1 MTQADARTGTRAI
14 EESRARLRA
23 IIARRSLLS
32 GGDFTLASG
41 KKSPFFFDMKK
52 TMFDPEGINL
62 IAEIVYDLIRD
73 EGDVTAVG
81 GLEMG
86 AVPIALAVAM
96 RSRRERPVQAFFVRK
111 APKGHG
117 TNNLI
122 DGNLTPGATVVLFE
136 DVTTTGG
143 SATRAVEAVR
153 AQGCKIKKLVTLVDR
168 REGAQAVFA
177 AQGIAFQPVFT
188 LKDFGG

>member
-1 MTQADARTGTRAI
+1 MTQMDAPAATRAVA
-14 EESRARLRA
+14 ESRARLRRM
-23 IIARRSLLS
+23 IAARSLLS

-41 KKSPFFFDMKK
+41 QKSAFFFDMKK

-62 IAEIVYDLIRD
+62 IAEVVYDLIRD
-73 EGDVTAVG
+73 ETDVTAVG

-96 RSRRERPVQAFFVRK
+96 RSQRERPVQAFFVRK

-122 DGNLTPGATVVLFE
+122 DGNLEPGSTVVLFE

-143 SATRAVEAVR
+143 SAMKAVDAVR
-153 AQGCKIKKLVTLVDR
+153 AQGCTIKKLITVVDR
-168 REGAQAVFA
+168 LQGAEAAFA
-177 AQGIAFQPVFT
+177 AHGLTLQPVFT